1 MNRRSFLASI
11 LAAGV
16 APAVI
21 GSGILMPV
29 RKLIDPYA
37 YLRDPGQWYIPWP
50 HNTILDND
58 TILPPMDLS
67 EASLEQAIADIREIQ
82 LGSAIRGVC
91 LSFQPTR
98 AFISPR
104 FLRPT
109 EEQGFFGEAILGP
122 STIFHRTWNDK

>member
-1 MNRRSFLASI
+1 VNRRSFLASI

-29 RKLIDPYA
+29 RKLSIADATWLPSTGTGS
-37 YLRDPGQWYIPWP
+37 LTRFKPWP

-109 EEQGFFGEAILGP
+109 QSYLGWTSMQQWREDEP
-122 STIFHRTWNDK
+122 

>member
-1 MNRRSFLASI
+1 MTRF
-11 LAAGV
+11 
-16 APAVI
+16 
-21 GSGILMPV
+21 
-29 RKLIDPYA
+29 K
-37 YLRDPGQWYIPWP
+37 PWP

-109 EEQGFFGEAILGP
+109 QSYLGWTSMQQWREDEP
-122 STIFHRTWNDK
+122 